1 MARCWS
7 PFSRHHAEI
16 LFPCSDPEKR
26 IAVGL
31 AVRLGRHHKIPGTC
45 QIITTMNRRG
55 GSHSKAGG
63 STRDVKPGPPERVN
77 PGPGTGQRILPG
89 NHRTRGKNLSIK

>member
-31 AVRLGRHHKIPGTC
+31 AV
-45 QIITTMNRRG
+45 RG